1 MRVAGIP
8 KVIQDLRQL
17 SDQTGPDS
25 RPAGP
30 RCPRPWA
37 VTTGAGRVAKDQ
49 G

>member
-8 KVIQDLRQL
+8 KAIQDLRQL
-17 SDQTGPDS
+17 SDQTGLTAGL
-25 RPAGP
+25 PAAL
-30 RCPRPWA
+30 PRPWA